1 MASPNKRGER
11 KDPAFLF
18 YATTWLQSAE
28 TNSMTLEQFQK
39 FDSKVMDKL
48 GHQEVGFEVAQA
60 L

>member
-1 MASPNKRGER
+1 MWAYIYRT
-11 KDPAFLF
+11 A
-18 YATTWLQSAE
+18 
-28 TNSMTLEQFQK
+28 NSMTLEQFQK